1 MCRFSGSRHRDYS
14 PSRSARKCHWRRLP
28 TIYEATDVEMAKE
41 NDVKGREKELERKE
55 VETEQVLG
63 ENTLP
68 PPLKTKSKSAR
79 KKCRVFLGKPDVV
92 ETNEAQFQQFQDEW
106 SFFLRTPYADFFQQN
121 LGSSVKD
128 AGFSSPADV
137 KKKPI
142 KSVNTELQVHQCSEI
157 AAWLE
162 FFG

>member
-1 MCRFSGSRHRDYS
+1 
-14 PSRSARKCHWRRLP
+14 
-28 TIYEATDVEMAKE
+28 MAKE
-41 NDVKGREKELERKE
+41 NDANGRENELERNE

-63 ENTLP
+63 ENALS
-68 PPLKTKSKSAR
+68 PPLKTKSRSAGT
-79 KKCRVFLGKPDVV
+79 KCRVYLGKPDVV
-92 ETNEAQFQQFQDEW
+92 GTNEAQFQQFQDDW
-106 SFFLRTPYADFFQQN
+106 SYFLRTPYADFLQEN

-128 AGFSSPADV
+128 AGFSSPDV

-142 KSVNTELQVHQCSEI
+142 KSINTELEAHQCSEI